1 MEENEKMTPAE
12 LYRLIELPEE
22 VAELYG
28 QWDAEREPKADA
40 ELIARILDRQQ
51 WEQAEKELEA
61 RIGEDP
67 DKVAVLWEELRIA
80 ALQWPKW
87 QAKGIPEEI
96 YRDTMAFATRYLKDG
111 MKTYGRWHFS
121 APWWF
126 PRQLAMELFR
136 VGTLEYE
143 LVNEQEETRRVFL
156 HIPTDASLAPEAL
169 DDSFRRFRAFAASFY
184 PEWEHAPIFLDSWL
198 MSPAIRSL
206 LPEGSR
212 ILALQDR
219 FEFERA
225 EPENMGAVEWEFPGC
240 EGRPFEELPEET
252 TLQKRMKAFLLAGK
266 KPGWA
271 AGRLKKAPEW

>member
-1 MEENEKMTPAE
+1 MSTKTEMTPAE

-28 QWDAEREPKADA
+28 RWDAERELKADA
-40 ELIARILDRQQ
+40 ELIARLLDRQQ

-61 RIGEDP
+61 RIGKDP
-67 DKVAVLWEELRIA
+67 DKVAVLCEELRIA
-80 ALQWPKW
+80 VLQWPKW

-143 LVNEQEETRRVFL
+143 LVSPQEEGRKVYL
-156 HIPTDASLAPEAL
+156 HIPTDVSLAPEAL
-169 DDSFRRFRAFAASFY
+169 DDSFRRFRAFASSFY

-198 MSPAIRSL
+198 MSPAIRPL

-219 FEFERA
+219 FEFESA
-225 EPENMGAVEWEFPGC
+225 DPESMGAVVWVFPGC
-240 EGRPFEELPEET
+240 KGRPFEELPEDT
-252 TLQKRMKAFLLAGK
+252 TLQKRMKAFLLAGR

-271 AGRLKKAPEW
+271 TGRLKNVPE